1 MNEYRADQA
10 GLIGSS
16 CHVGLTHWLLRI
28 EQLTAKKMNESTNN
42 PALICVRQYALNSL
56 GDETL
61 GGFMSG
67 NAAGLVA
74 DNRYVASSSLKF
86 DYAGVS
92 PSVEAFLRGQADRIR
107 RQCASSI
114 IQIGK
119 ALLEAKRHLSH
130 GVFLGWVESEVG
142 IPCRTAQAYMR
153 AAQWAAGKSAAVA
166 HLPVSAIY
174 MLSANG
180 VPEQFVVDVLER
192 LEAGE
197 QIGAVAIRQELRTFV
212 AQSRRERSV
221 ASEDASRSVRAQYP
235 IDEERAGLGELAAFL
250 ARKLSDVDFAR
261 VCQILTSDSVLS
273 DPDLAEELGRHF
285 RVATKR
291 AELA

>member
-1 MNEYRADQA
+1 
-10 GLIGSS
+10 
-16 CHVGLTHWLLRI
+16 
-28 EQLTAKKMNESTNN
+28 
-42 PALICVRQYALNSL
+42 
-56 GDETL
+56 
-61 GGFMSG
+61 MSG
-67 NAAGLVA
+67 NATGSVAG
-74 DNRYVASSSLKF
+74 NRFVSSSDLKF
-86 DYAGVS
+86 DYASVT
-92 PSVEAFLRGQADRIR
+92 PSIEKFLRGQADRIR

-130 GVFLGWVESEVG
+130 GAFLGWVESEVG
-142 IPCRTAQAYMR
+142 VPCRTAQAYMR

-166 HLPVSAIY
+166 HLPASAIY

-197 QIGAVAIRQELRTFV
+197 QIGAVAIRQELRAFV
-212 AQSRRERSV
+212 TQSRCERSV
-221 ASEDASRSVRAQYP
+221 ASDDAGRSIRANYR
-235 IDEERAGLGELAAFL
+235 IDEEKAGLAELAAFL

-261 VCQILTSDSVLS
+261 VCQILTRDSVLS
-273 DPDLAEELGRHF
+273 DPGLAEELERQF
-285 RVATKR
+285 RSASKR